1 MGYKKIIGLL
11 VIFLSFNSNLKSES
25 GIYGQFQLDT
35 AVWSPVAY
43 LSLIPSFNDM
53 YSMSHSMII
62 DQATIDHTGSFSF
75 SSRLLPEKDHLFR
88 IHFSK
93 REDPA
98 ASLIIGGKDENHF
111 FLIANQSA
119 RVLIRNDGD
128 SVITREIIFEGYFP
142 NIQLQQINQIAA
154 YLDSASFE
162 TSPVISDLIRSG
174 VFENLRAYA
183 DTCSNPIVS
192 LYALYKSRFESNFP
206 LNQQFYKNFLLK
218 WKNEETVYFEEFRKK
233 IPVQKS
239 RGLSFRILLF
249 GTILFIAGFFVS
261 LWLHKSWPKNQNPL
275 KDLTVQERKVFSMIR
290 KGKTNKEISESLMV
304 SLSTVKSHV
313 NSIYS
318 KLEINSRKDALN
330 LFQQENQA
338 N

>member
-1 MGYKKIIGLL
+1 MGFKKIFVLL
-11 VIFLSFNSNLKSES
+11 FVFLIFQSNLNSES

-53 YSMSHSMII
+53 YTMSHSMII
-62 DQATIDHTGSFSF
+62 DKAVIDYSGSFRF
-75 SSRLLPEKDHLFR
+75 GTQYLPDKDHLFR

-93 REDPA
+93 RKDPA
-98 ASLIIGGKDENHF
+98 ASLIIGGKDENHL
-111 FLIANQSA
+111 FLIANRAA
-119 RVLIRNDGD
+119 RVLIRNNCD
-128 SVITREIIFEGYFP
+128 SVITKDIQFDGYYP
-142 NIQLQQINQIAA
+142 NIQLLQINQIAA

-162 TSPVISDLIRSG
+162 ISPVKSDLIRSG
-174 VFENLRAYA
+174 VFENLRVFA

-290 KGKTNKEISESLMV
+290 EGKTNKEISESLMV

>member
-1 MGYKKIIGLL
+1 MGFKKIFLL
-11 VIFLSFNSNLKSES
+11 LFVFLSFHSNLNSES

-35 AVWSPVAY
+35 TVWKPVAY

-53 YSMSHSMII
+53 YSMSYSMII

-93 REDPA
+93 KEDPA

-128 SVITREIIFEGYFP
+128 SVITREIIFEGYYP

-174 VFENLRAYA
+174 VFENLRAFA
-183 DTCSNPIVS
+183 DTCSNYMVC
-192 LYALYKSRFESNFP
+192 LFALYKSRFESNY
-206 LNQQFYKNFLLK
+206 QQNRQYYKDFLLK
-218 WKNEETVYFEEFRKK
+218 WENEDSIYLEEFRNK
-233 IPVQKS
+233 IPIQKS
-239 RGLSFRILLF
+239 SWLSIRILLF
-249 GTILFIAGFFVS
+249 GAVLFIAGFFS
-261 LWLHKSWPKNQNPL
+261 NRLIKKSWQQDHNRL
-275 KDLTVQERKVFSMIR
+275 KDLTVQERKVFSMIMD
-290 KGKTNKEISESLMV
+290 GKTNKEISELLMI

-330 LFQQENQA
+330 LFHQENPSI
-338 N
+338 